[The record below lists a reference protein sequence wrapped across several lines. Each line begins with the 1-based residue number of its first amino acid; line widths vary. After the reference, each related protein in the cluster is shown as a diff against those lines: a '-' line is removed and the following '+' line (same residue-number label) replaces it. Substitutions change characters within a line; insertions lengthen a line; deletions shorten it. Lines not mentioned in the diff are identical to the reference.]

1 MRKLEDIISDIENGR
16 ATLVEHDL
24 IEEQDIPMNILSIV
38 VSVYNEEDNL
48 ERFLEVTAG
57 VLRDSMP
64 KNEWDYE
71 LIFVNDGSTD
81 KSREILDG
89 FAEKDKHCR
98 VIHFSRNFGH
108 EAAMIAGIDHA
119 KGDFI
124 VCMDADLQNPPELLP
139 QMVDKFRDGSDIV
152 LMARAENKDAG
163 VMKKLT
169 SGLFYGVLNFLSGV
183 KFERNVSDFFGISK
197 RAADVLRKDYREK
210 NRYLRGYIQQIGFSK
225 TVIEYVAPERFA
237 GESKYTMK
245 SLFRIAMNTLNC
257 FSVTPMRVGAVAAG
271 ISLVMTIVSFA
282 YYIGFYVANGYG
294 SGTALLCSMITF
306 LFSLLFLLLGT
317 IGEYLGMLMLELK
330 GRPIYIVEEV
340 KNISREDSET

>member
-1 MRKLEDIISDIENGR
+1 MSL
-16 ATLVEHDL
+16 
-24 IEEQDIPMNILSIV
+24 LSVV
-38 VSVYNEEDNL
+38 VSVYNEEANL
-48 ERFLEVTAG
+48 VRFLEVTSG
-57 VLRDSMP
+57 VLQDSMP

-71 LIFVNDGSTD
+71 LIFINDGSAD
-81 KSREILDG
+81 KSREILDS
-89 FAEKDKHCR
+89 FAEKDAHCH

-152 LMARAENKDAG
+152 LMARAENKEAG

>member
-1 MRKLEDIISDIENGR
+1 MSL
-16 ATLVEHDL
+16 
-24 IEEQDIPMNILSIV
+24 LSIV

-48 ERFLEVTAG
+48 ERFLEVTSG

-89 FAEKDKHCR
+89 FAGANKHCR

-108 EAAMIAGIDHA
+108 EAAMIAGIDYA

-139 QMVDKFRDGSDIV
+139 QMLNKFCEGSDIV
-152 LMARAENKDAG
+152 LMARAQNKDAG
-163 VMKKLT
+163 LMKKLT

-225 TVIEYVAPERFA
+225 TVMEYVAPERFA

-257 FSVTPMRVGAVAAG
+257 FSVTPMRVGAVTAG
-271 ISLVMTIVSFA
+271 ISLVMTVVSLA
-282 YYIGFYVANGYG
+282 YYIGFYAANGYG

-330 GRPIYIVEEV
+330 GRPIYIIEDVRNVSEGRQEE
-340 KNISREDSET
+340 

>member
-1 MRKLEDIISDIENGR
+1 MFHAKDITKNRFNIMKL
-16 ATLVEHDL
+16 
-24 IEEQDIPMNILSIV
+24 LSIV
-38 VSVYNEEDNL
+38 VSVYNEEANL
-48 ERFLEVTAG
+48 ARFLEVTSD
-57 VLRDSMP
+57 VLRNSLASDV
-64 KNEWDYE
+64 WDYE
-71 LIFVNDGSTD
+71 LIFVNDGSVD
-81 KSREILDG
+81 QSRTILDG
-89 FAEKDKHCR
+89 FAESDKHCR

-124 VCMDADLQNPPELLP
+124 VCMDADLQNPPELVP
-139 QMVDKFRDGSDIV
+139 QMMDKFNEGSDIV

-163 VMKKLT
+163 FLKKLT
-169 SGLFYGVLNFLSGV
+169 SGVFYGVLNILSGV

-271 ISLVMTIVSFA
+271 ISLVMTLVSFT
-282 YYIGFYVANGYG
+282 YYIVFYIKHGYG

-330 GRPIYIVEEV
+330 GRPIYVVEEM
-340 KNISREDSET
+340 KNMSEASFHDEK

>member
-1 MRKLEDIISDIENGR
+1 MSL
-16 ATLVEHDL
+16 
-24 IEEQDIPMNILSIV
+24 LSIV
-38 VSVYNEEDNL
+38 VSVYNEEASL
-48 ERFLEVTAG
+48 VQLWEVASD
-57 VLRDSMP
+57 VMQSSLSQD
-64 KNEWDYE
+64 EWEYE

-81 KSREILDG
+81 QSRVILDG

-108 EAAMIAGIDHA
+108 EAAMVAGIDHA
-119 KGDFI
+119 QGDFI

-139 QMVDKFRDGSDIV
+139 KMVEKFATGSDIV

-237 GESKYTMK
+237 GESKYTIRT
-245 SLFRIAMNTLNC
+245 LFRIAMNTLNC
-257 FSVTPMRVGAVAAG
+257 FSVTPMRVGALAAG
-271 ISLVMTIVSFA
+271 ISLVMTVVSFA
-282 YYIGFYVANGYG
+282 YYILFYVKHGYG

-330 GRPIYIVEEV
+330 SRPIYIVEEV
-340 KNISREDSET
+340 RNVSGEDKDEL

>member
-1 MRKLEDIISDIENGR
+1 MSL
-16 ATLVEHDL
+16 
-24 IEEQDIPMNILSIV
+24 LSIV

-48 ERFLEVTAG
+48 ERFLEVASS

-64 KNEWDYE
+64 KNEWGYE
-71 LIFVNDGSTD
+71 LIFVNDGSAD

-89 FAEKDKHCR
+89 FAAQDTRCC

-119 KGDFI
+119 QGDFI

-139 QMVDKFRDGSDIV
+139 QMVDKFCSGTDIV

-163 VMKKLT
+163 VMKRLT

-225 TVIEYVAPERFA
+225 TVLEYVAPERFA

-330 GRPIYIVEEV
+330 GRPIYIIEDVRNVPGEKQEE
-340 KNISREDSET
+340 

>member
-1 MRKLEDIISDIENGR
+1 M
-16 ATLVEHDL
+16 
-24 IEEQDIPMNILSIV
+24 
-38 VSVYNEEDNL
+38 
-48 ERFLEVTAG
+48 
-57 VLRDSMP
+57 
-64 KNEWDYE
+64 
-71 LIFVNDGSTD
+71 IFVNDGSAD
-81 KSREILDG
+81 KSREILDN
-89 FAEKDKHCR
+89 FAQVDKHCR

-119 KGDFI
+119 KGNFI

-139 QMVDKFRDGSDIV
+139 KMVDKFRNGSDIV

-163 VMKKLT
+163 LLKRLT

-197 RAADVLRKDYREK
+197 RAAEVLRKDYREK

-225 TVIEYVAPERFA
+225 TVMEYVAPERFA
-237 GESKYTMK
+237 GESKYTIR

-257 FSVTPMRVGAVAAG
+257 FSVTPMRVGTVTAG
-271 ISLVMTIVSFA
+271 ISLVMTVFSFV
-282 YYIGFYVANGYG
+282 YYIGFYIKYGYG

-330 GRPIYIVEEV
+330 GRPIYIVEDIHNMQE
-340 KNISREDSET
+340 NTSDE

>member
-1 MRKLEDIISDIENGR
+1 MN
-16 ATLVEHDL
+16 LV
-24 IEEQDIPMNILSIV
+24 SIV
-38 VSVYNEEDNL
+38 VSVYNEEGNL
-48 ERFLEVTAG
+48 AQFHEVTSEM
-57 VLRDSMP
+57 LQDSSLSDDW
-64 KNEWDYE
+64 EYE
-71 LIFVNDGSTD
+71 LIFVNDGSAD
-81 KSREILDG
+81 QSRAVLDG

-108 EAAMIAGIDHA
+108 EAAMIAGIDYA
-119 KGDFI
+119 KGDFV

-139 QMVDKFRDGSDIV
+139 EMVEKFLAGSDIV

-197 RAADVLRKDYREK
+197 RAAEVLRKDYREK

-225 TVIEYVAPERFA
+225 TVIEYIAPERFA
-237 GESKYTMK
+237 GESKYTIK
-245 SLFRIAMNTLNC
+245 TLFRIAMNTLNC

-271 ISLVMTIVSFA
+271 ISLVMTVASFA
-282 YYIGFYVANGYG
+282 YYIGFFVKHGYG

-330 GRPIYIVEEV
+330 GRPIYIVEEAR
-340 KNISREDSET
+340 NISEENSGKSDVECRQ

>member
-1 MRKLEDIISDIENGR
+1 MSL
-16 ATLVEHDL
+16 
-24 IEEQDIPMNILSIV
+24 LSIV

-48 ERFLEVTAG
+48 ERFLEVASS

-64 KNEWDYE
+64 KNEWGYE
-71 LIFVNDGSTD
+71 LIFVNDGSAD

-89 FAEKDKHCR
+89 FAAQDTRCC

-119 KGDFI
+119 QGDFI

-139 QMVDKFRDGSDIV
+139 QMVDKFCGGTDIV

-163 VMKKLT
+163 VMKRLT

-225 TVIEYVAPERFA
+225 TVLEYVAPERFA

-282 YYIGFYVANGYG
+282 YYIGFYVVNGYG

-330 GRPIYIVEEV
+330 GRPIYIIEDVRNVPGEKQEE
-340 KNISREDSET
+340 

>member
-1 MRKLEDIISDIENGR
+1 
-16 ATLVEHDL
+16 
-24 IEEQDIPMNILSIV
+24 MNVLSIV
-38 VSVYNEEDNL
+38 VSVYNEEANL
-48 ERFLEVTAG
+48 ARFLEVTSG
-57 VLRDSMP
+57 VLQTSL
-64 KNEWDYE
+64 NTTEWDYE
-71 LIFVNDGSTD
+71 LIFVNDGSAD
-81 KSREILDG
+81 KSREILDN
-89 FAEKDKHCR
+89 FAQVDKHCR

-139 QMVDKFRDGSDIV
+139 KMVDKFRNGSDIV

-163 VMKKLT
+163 LLKKLT
-169 SGLFYGVLNFLSGV
+169 SSLFYGVLNFLSGV

-197 RAADVLRKDYREK
+197 RAAEVLRKDYREK

-225 TVIEYVAPERFA
+225 TVMEYVAPERFA
-237 GESKYTMK
+237 GESKYTIR

-257 FSVTPMRVGAVAAG
+257 FSVTPMRVGTVTAG
-271 ISLVMTIVSFA
+271 ISLVMTVFSFV
-282 YYIGFYVANGYG
+282 YYIGFYIKYGYG

-330 GRPIYIVEEV
+330 GRPIYIVEDIHNMQE
-340 KNISREDSET
+340 NTSDE

>member
-1 MRKLEDIISDIENGR
+1 MKR
-16 ATLVEHDL
+16 
-24 IEEQDIPMNILSIV
+24 LSIV
-38 VSVYNEEDNL
+38 VSVYNEEDSL
-48 ERFLEVTAG
+48 VRFLEVTGG
-57 VLRDSMP
+57 VLQNSLSAD
-64 KNEWDYE
+64 EWDYE
-71 LIFVNDGSTD
+71 LIFVNDGSMD
-81 KSREILDG
+81 QSRTILDD
-89 FAEKDKHCR
+89 FAEKDQHCR

-139 QMVDKFRDGSDIV
+139 QMVDKFCGGTDIV

-163 VMKKLT
+163 VMKRLT

-210 NRYLRGYIQQIGFSK
+210 NRYLRGYIQQIGFAK
-225 TVIEYVAPERFA
+225 TVLEYVAPERFA

-330 GRPIYIVEEV
+330 GRPIYIIEDVRNVPGEKQEE
-340 KNISREDSET
+340 

>member
-1 MRKLEDIISDIENGR
+1 MRCLEDIISDIENGR
-16 ATLVEHDL
+16 ATLIEHDI
-24 IEEQDIPMNILSIV
+24 IEDQDIPRNVLSIV
-38 VSVYNEEDNL
+38 VSVYNEEANL
-48 ERFLEVTAG
+48 ARFLEVTTG
-57 VLRDSMP
+57 VLRNAVSQE
-64 KNEWDYE
+64 EWDYE

-81 KSREILDG
+81 QSRVILDD
-89 FAEKDKHCR
+89 FAEQDEHCR

-119 KGDFI
+119 KGDFV

-139 QMVDKFRDGSDIV
+139 GMVEKFKNGSDIV
-152 LMARAENKDAG
+152 LMARADNKDAG
-163 VMKKLT
+163 VLKKLT

-245 SLFRIAMNTLNC
+245 SLVRIAMNTLNC

-271 ISLVMTIVSFA
+271 ISLVMTVLSFA
-282 YYIGFYVANGYG
+282 YYIGFYVMHGYG

-330 GRPIYIVEEV
+330 GRPIYIVENMRNMQDKASDE
-340 KNISREDSET
+340 

>member
-1 MRKLEDIISDIENGR
+1 
-16 ATLVEHDL
+16 
-24 IEEQDIPMNILSIV
+24 MNLLSIV
-38 VSVYNEEDNL
+38 VSVYNEEANL
-48 ERFLEVTAG
+48 ARFLEVTSG
-57 VLRDSMP
+57 VLQTSL
-64 KNEWDYE
+64 NTTEWDYE
-71 LIFVNDGSTD
+71 LIFVNDGSAD
-81 KSREILDG
+81 KSREILDN
-89 FAEKDKHCR
+89 FAQVDKHCR

-139 QMVDKFRDGSDIV
+139 KMVDKFRNGSDIV

-163 VMKKLT
+163 LLKKLT
-169 SGLFYGVLNFLSGV
+169 SSLFYGVLNFLSGV

-197 RAADVLRKDYREK
+197 RAAEVLRKDYREK

-225 TVIEYVAPERFA
+225 TVMEYVAPERFA
-237 GESKYTMK
+237 GESKYTIR

-257 FSVTPMRVGAVAAG
+257 FSVTPMRVGTVTAG
-271 ISLVMTIVSFA
+271 ISLVMTVFSFV
-282 YYIGFYVANGYG
+282 YYIGFYIKYGYG

-330 GRPIYIVEEV
+330 GRPIYIVEDIHNMQE
-340 KNISREDSET
+340 NTSDE

>member
-1 MRKLEDIISDIENGR
+1 MSL
-16 ATLVEHDL
+16 
-24 IEEQDIPMNILSIV
+24 LSIV

-48 ERFLEVTAG
+48 ERFLEVTSG
-57 VLRDSMP
+57 VLRDYMP

-81 KSREILDG
+81 KSREILDS
-89 FAEKDKHCR
+89 FAEADKHCR

-119 KGDFI
+119 QGDFI

-139 QMVDKFRDGSDIV
+139 QMVDKFCGGADIV

-163 VMKKLT
+163 VMKRLT

-225 TVIEYVAPERFA
+225 TVLEYVAPERFA

-330 GRPIYIVEEV
+330 GRPIYIIEDVRNVQGEKQEE
-340 KNISREDSET
+340 

>member
-1 MRKLEDIISDIENGR
+1 MSL
-16 ATLVEHDL
+16 
-24 IEEQDIPMNILSIV
+24 LSIV

-48 ERFLEVTAG
+48 ERFLEVASS

-64 KNEWDYE
+64 KNEWGYE
-71 LIFVNDGSTD
+71 LIFVNDGSAD

-89 FAEKDKHCR
+89 FAAQDTRCC

-119 KGDFI
+119 QGDFI

-139 QMVDKFRDGSDIV
+139 QMVDKFCGGTDIV

-163 VMKKLT
+163 VMKRLT

-225 TVIEYVAPERFA
+225 TVLEYVAPERFA

-330 GRPIYIVEEV
+330 GRPIYIIEDVRNVPGEKQEE
-340 KNISREDSET
+340 

>member
-1 MRKLEDIISDIENGR
+1 MSL
-16 ATLVEHDL
+16 
-24 IEEQDIPMNILSIV
+24 LSIV
-38 VSVYNEEDNL
+38 VSVYNEEASL
-48 ERFLEVTAG
+48 VQLWEVASD
-57 VLRDSMP
+57 VMQSSLSQD
-64 KNEWDYE
+64 EWEYE

-81 KSREILDG
+81 QSRVILDG

-139 QMVDKFRDGSDIV
+139 EMMEKFVTGSDIV

-163 VMKKLT
+163 LVKKLT

-237 GESKYTMK
+237 GESKYTIK
-245 SLFRIAMNTLNC
+245 SLFRIALNTLNC
-257 FSVTPMRVGAVAAG
+257 FSVTPMRVGALAAG
-271 ISLVMTIVSFA
+271 ILLVMTVVSFA
-282 YYIGFYVANGYG
+282 YYILFYVKHGYG

-330 GRPIYIVEEV
+330 SRPIYIVEEV
-340 KNISREDSET
+340 RNVSGEDKDGL

>member
-1 MRKLEDIISDIENGR
+1 MSL
-16 ATLVEHDL
+16 
-24 IEEQDIPMNILSIV
+24 LSIV

-48 ERFLEVTAG
+48 ERFLEVTSG
-57 VLRDSMP
+57 VLRDYMP

-81 KSREILDG
+81 KSREILDS
-89 FAEKDKHCR
+89 FAEADKHCR

-119 KGDFI
+119 QGDFI

-139 QMVDKFRDGSDIV
+139 QMVDKFCGGTDIV

-163 VMKKLT
+163 VMKRLT

-197 RAADVLRKDYREK
+197 RAADVFRKDYREK

-225 TVIEYVAPERFA
+225 TVLEYVAPERFA

-330 GRPIYIVEEV
+330 GRPIYIIEDVRNVQGEKQEE
-340 KNISREDSET
+340 

>member
-1 MRKLEDIISDIENGR
+1 MSL
-16 ATLVEHDL
+16 
-24 IEEQDIPMNILSIV
+24 LSIV

-48 ERFLEVTAG
+48 ERFLEVASS

-64 KNEWDYE
+64 KNEWGYE
-71 LIFVNDGSTD
+71 LIFVNDGSAD

-89 FAEKDKHCR
+89 FAAQDTRCC

-119 KGDFI
+119 QGDFI

-139 QMVDKFRDGSDIV
+139 QMVDKFCGGADIV

-163 VMKKLT
+163 VMKRLT

-225 TVIEYVAPERFA
+225 TVLEYVAPERFA

-330 GRPIYIVEEV
+330 GRPIYIIEDVRNVPGEKQEE
-340 KNISREDSET
+340 

>member
-1 MRKLEDIISDIENGR
+1 
-16 ATLVEHDL
+16 
-24 IEEQDIPMNILSIV
+24 MNLLSIV
-38 VSVYNEEDNL
+38 VSVYNEEENL
-48 ERFLEVTAG
+48 DRFLEVTSD
-57 VLRDSMP
+57 VLQSALSTY
-64 KNEWDYE
+64 EWDYE
-71 LIFVNDGSTD
+71 LIFVNDGSAD
-81 KSREILDG
+81 QSRVILDG
-89 FAEKDKHCR
+89 FAQADKHCR

-108 EAAMIAGIDHA
+108 EAAMIAGIDYA

-124 VCMDADLQNPPELLP
+124 VCMDADLQNPPELVP
-139 QMVDKFRDGSDIV
+139 QMVEQFNAGSDIM

-163 VMKKLT
+163 LMKRLT
-169 SGLFYGVLNFLSGV
+169 SGLFYGVLNFLSGA

-225 TVIEYVAPERFA
+225 TVMEYVAPERFA
-237 GESKYTMK
+237 GESKYTIK
-245 SLFRIAMNTLNC
+245 TLFRIAMNTLNC

-271 ISLVMTIVSFA
+271 ISLVMTVFSFV
-282 YYIGFYVANGYG
+282 YYIGFYIKHGYG

-330 GRPIYIVEEV
+330 GRPIYIVEKTRNLQDESV
-340 KNISREDSET
+340 DECKSKASLKQKK

>member
-1 MRKLEDIISDIENGR
+1 MSL
-16 ATLVEHDL
+16 
-24 IEEQDIPMNILSIV
+24 LSIV

-48 ERFLEVTAG
+48 ERFLEVTSG

-81 KSREILDG
+81 QSREILDG
-89 FAEKDKHCR
+89 FAEKDAHCR

-139 QMVDKFRDGSDIV
+139 QMVDKFRGGNDIV

-271 ISLVMTIVSFA
+271 ISLVMTIVSLA

-340 KNISREDSET
+340 INISREDSEA

>member
-1 MRKLEDIISDIENGR
+1 MSL
-16 ATLVEHDL
+16 
-24 IEEQDIPMNILSIV
+24 LSIV
-38 VSVYNEEDNL
+38 VSVYNEEASL
-48 ERFLEVTAG
+48 VQLWEVASD
-57 VLRDSMP
+57 VMQSSLSQD
-64 KNEWDYE
+64 EWEYE

-81 KSREILDG
+81 QSRVILDG

-108 EAAMIAGIDHA
+108 EAAMVAGIDHA
-119 KGDFI
+119 QGDFI

-139 QMVDKFRDGSDIV
+139 KMVEKFATGSDIV

-237 GESKYTMK
+237 GESKYTIRT
-245 SLFRIAMNTLNC
+245 LFRIAMNTLNC
-257 FSVTPMRVGAVAAG
+257 FSVTPMRVGALAAG
-271 ISLVMTIVSFA
+271 ISLVMTVVSFA
-282 YYIGFYVANGYG
+282 YYILFYVKHGYG

-330 GRPIYIVEEV
+330 SRPIYIVEEV
-340 KNISREDSET
+340 RNVSGEDKDGL

>member
-1 MRKLEDIISDIENGR
+1 MSL
-16 ATLVEHDL
+16 
-24 IEEQDIPMNILSIV
+24 LSIV

-48 ERFLEVTAG
+48 ERFLEVASS

-64 KNEWDYE
+64 KNEWGYE
-71 LIFVNDGSTD
+71 LIFVNDGSAD

-89 FAEKDKHCR
+89 FAAQDTRCC

-119 KGDFI
+119 QGDFI

-139 QMVDKFRDGSDIV
+139 QMVDKFCGGTDIV

-163 VMKKLT
+163 VMKRLT

-210 NRYLRGYIQQIGFSK
+210 NRYLRGYIQQIGFAK
-225 TVIEYVAPERFA
+225 TVLEYVAPERFA

-330 GRPIYIVEEV
+330 GRPIYIIEDVRNVPGEKQEE
-340 KNISREDSET
+340 

>member
-1 MRKLEDIISDIENGR
+1 MSL
-16 ATLVEHDL
+16 
-24 IEEQDIPMNILSIV
+24 LSIV

-48 ERFLEVTAG
+48 KRFLEVTSG

-89 FAEKDKHCR
+89 FAEKDAHCR

-108 EAAMIAGIDHA
+108 EAAMIAGIDHS

-271 ISLVMTIVSFA
+271 ISLVMTIVSLA

-340 KNISREDSET
+340 INISREDSEA

>member
-1 MRKLEDIISDIENGR
+1 MKL
-16 ATLVEHDL
+16 
-24 IEEQDIPMNILSIV
+24 LSIV
-38 VSVYNEEDNL
+38 VSVYNEEANL
-48 ERFLEVTAG
+48 ARFLEVTSD
-57 VLRDSMP
+57 VLQTSLSVD
-64 KNEWDYE
+64 EWSYE
-71 LIFVNDGSTD
+71 LIFVNDGSAD
-81 KSREILDG
+81 KSHAILDR
-89 FAEKDKHCR
+89 FAESDEHCR

-124 VCMDADLQNPPELLP
+124 VCMDADLQNPPELVP
-139 QMVDKFRDGSDIV
+139 QMVEQFHAGSDIV
-152 LMARAENKDAG
+152 LMARAQNKDAG
-163 VMKKLT
+163 VLKRLT

-197 RAADVLRKDYREK
+197 RAAEVLRKDYREK
-210 NRYLRGYIQQIGFSK
+210 NRYLRGYIQQIGFTK

-271 ISLVMTIVSFA
+271 ISLVMTVFSFV
-282 YYIGFYVANGYG
+282 YYIGFYIKYGFG

-317 IGEYLGMLMLELK
+317 IGEYLGMLMLQLK
-330 GRPIYIVEEV
+330 GRPVYIVEDTRNMQD
-340 KNISREDSET
+340 KSEDK

>member
-1 MRKLEDIISDIENGR
+1 
-16 ATLVEHDL
+16 
-24 IEEQDIPMNILSIV
+24 MNLLSIV
-38 VSVYNEEDNL
+38 VSVYNEEENL
-48 ERFLEVTAG
+48 DRFLEVTSD
-57 VLRDSMP
+57 VLQSALSTS
-64 KNEWDYE
+64 EWDYE
-71 LIFVNDGSTD
+71 LIFVNDGSAD
-81 KSREILDG
+81 QSRVILDG
-89 FAEKDKHCR
+89 FAQADKHCR

-108 EAAMIAGIDHA
+108 EAAMIAGIDYA

-139 QMVDKFRDGSDIV
+139 LMLDKFLAGSDIV

-163 VMKKLT
+163 FLKKLT
-169 SGLFYGVLNFLSGV
+169 SAMFYGVLNFLSGA

-210 NRYLRGYIQQIGFSK
+210 NRYLRGYIQQIGFTK
-225 TVIEYVAPERFA
+225 TVMEYVAPERFA
-237 GESKYTMK
+237 GESKYTIK
-245 SLFRIAMNTLNC
+245 TLFRIAMNTLNC

-271 ISLVMTIVSFA
+271 ISLVMTVFSFV
-282 YYIGFYVANGYG
+282 YYIGFYIKHGYG

-330 GRPIYIVEEV
+330 GRPIYIVEDTRNVQDKASDE
-340 KNISREDSET
+340 

>member
-1 MRKLEDIISDIENGR
+1 MRRLEDIISGIDNGR
-16 ATLVEHDL
+16 ATLIEHDL
-24 IEEQDIPMNILSIV
+24 MEVQDEQINILSIV
-38 VSVYNEEDNL
+38 VSVYNEEANL
-48 ERFLEVTAG
+48 VRFLEMTSG
-57 VLRDSMP
+57 VLQNALSQD
-64 KNEWDYE
+64 EWEYE
-71 LIFVNDGSTD
+71 LIFVNDGSAD
-81 KSREILDG
+81 QSRAILDG

-139 QMVDKFRDGSDIV
+139 KMVDKFLAGSDIV

-163 VMKKLT
+163 LMKKLT

-237 GESKYTMK
+237 GESKYTIK

-257 FSVTPMRVGAVAAG
+257 FSVTPMRVGALAAG
-271 ISLVMTIVSFA
+271 ISLVMTVVSFA
-282 YYIGFYVANGYG
+282 YYILFYVKHGYG

-330 GRPIYIVEEV
+330 GRPIYIVEDMRNMQDKVSDE
-340 KNISREDSET
+340 

>member
-1 MRKLEDIISDIENGR
+1 MRKLGEIISDIENGR
-16 ATLVEHDL
+16 ATLIEHDL
-24 IEEQDIPMNILSIV
+24 IEEQDIHRNVLSIV
-38 VSVYNEEDNL
+38 VSVYNEEANL
-48 ERFLEVTAG
+48 ARFLEVTSG
-57 VLRDSMP
+57 VLQPALTTD
-64 KNEWDYE
+64 EWDYE
-71 LIFVNDGSTD
+71 LIFVNDGSID
-81 KSREILDG
+81 RSRIILDS
-89 FAEKDKHCR
+89 FVESDKHCR

-108 EAAMIAGIDHA
+108 EAAMIAGIDYA

-139 QMVDKFRDGSDIV
+139 EMVDKFLAGSDIV

-163 VMKKLT
+163 LVKKLT

-257 FSVTPMRVGAVAAG
+257 FSVTPMRVGALAAG
-271 ISLVMTIVSFA
+271 ISLMMTLVSFA
-282 YYIGFYVANGYG
+282 YYIGFYIKHGYG

-330 GRPIYIVEEV
+330 GRPIYIVEDMRNMTD
-340 KNISREDSET
+340 KDSDK

>member
-1 MRKLEDIISDIENGR
+1 MSL
-16 ATLVEHDL
+16 
-24 IEEQDIPMNILSIV
+24 LSIV

-48 ERFLEVTAG
+48 ERFLEVTSG
-57 VLRDSMP
+57 VMRDSIS
-64 KNEWDYE
+64 KNGWDYE

-89 FAEKDKHCR
+89 FAEKDAHCR

-108 EAAMIAGIDHA
+108 EAAMIAGIDYV

-245 SLFRIAMNTLNC
+245 SLVRIAINTLNC

-271 ISLVMTIVSFA
+271 ISLVMTVFSFA
-282 YYIGFYVANGYG
+282 YYIGFYMANGYG

-330 GRPIYIVEEV
+330 GRPIYVVEEV
-340 KNISREDSET
+340 KNMPVSDENGSK

>member
-1 MRKLEDIISDIENGR
+1 
-16 ATLVEHDL
+16 
-24 IEEQDIPMNILSIV
+24 MNLLSIV
-38 VSVYNEEDNL
+38 VSVYNEEDSL
-48 ERFLEVTAG
+48 VRFLEVTSD
-57 VLRDSMP
+57 VLQTSLLQE
-64 KNEWDYE
+64 EWGYE
-71 LIFVNDGSTD
+71 LIFVNDGSAD
-81 KSREILDG
+81 QSRKILDG
-89 FAEKDKHCR
+89 FTERDEHCR

-124 VCMDADLQNPPELLP
+124 VCMDADLQNPPELVP
-139 QMVDKFRDGSDIV
+139 GMVDKFHAGADIV

-163 VMKKLT
+163 FMKKLT

-183 KFERNVSDFFGISK
+183 KFERNVSDFFGISR
-197 RAADVLRKDYREK
+197 RAADVLRNDYREK
-210 NRYLRGYIQQIGFSK
+210 NRYLRGYIQQIGFAK
-225 TVIEYVAPERFA
+225 TVMEYVAPERFA

-245 SLFRIAMNTLNC
+245 TLFRIAMNTLNC
-257 FSVTPMRVGAVAAG
+257 FSVTPMRVGAAAAG
-271 ISLVMTIVSFA
+271 ISLVMTVFSFV
-282 YYIGFYVANGYG
+282 YYIGFYIRHGYG

-340 KNISREDSET
+340 RNMPLERSNEGSNV